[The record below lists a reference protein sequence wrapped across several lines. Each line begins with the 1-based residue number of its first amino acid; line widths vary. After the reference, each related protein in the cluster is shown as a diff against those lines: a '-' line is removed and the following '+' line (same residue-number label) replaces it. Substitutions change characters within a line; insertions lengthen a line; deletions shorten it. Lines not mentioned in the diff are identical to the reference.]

1 MDSISMMGSSRSP
14 VFLTASSSSSHHL
27 HHAQASFLSNGMK
40 NGVGATGTPCVPA
53 RPAVAI
59 LGSGDFSKC
68 LTLRLL
74 RCGFHVVVGSRHPKL
89 AAQSF
94 PHVVDVTHH
103 EDAVGKATV
112 VFLAIRR
119 EHYSVLWDLKH
130 LLEGRLQH
138 TDTHRHTHTD
148 TLTQTHTHTYT
159 QLFKT
164 KGEES
169 KRQRIIMFK
178 VNLQHEGF

>member
-14 VFLTASSSSSHHL
+14 VFLTPSSSSYHF
-27 HHAQASFLSNGMK
+27 HHAQPCFLPNGVK
-40 NGVGATGTPCVPA
+40 NGVGAADSGASCIPVQ
-53 RPAVAI
+53 PAVAI

-68 LTLRLL
+68 LTIRLL

-103 EDAVGKATV
+103 EDAVGKANI

-130 LLEGRLQH
+130 LLEG
-138 TDTHRHTHTD
+138 
-148 TLTQTHTHTYT
+148 
-159 QLFKT
+159 
-164 KGEES
+164 S
-169 KRQRIIMFK
+169 
-178 VNLQHEGF
+178 

>member
-1 MDSISMMGSSRSP
+1 MDSISMLGGSRSP
-14 VFLTASSSSSHHL
+14 AFLTAPSSHHL
-27 HHAQASFLSNGMK
+27 RHAQACFLPNGAK
-40 NGVGATGTPCVPA
+40 SGVGDTGTACLSA

-68 LTLRLL
+68 LTTRLL

-103 EDAVGKATV
+103 EDAVGKASI

-130 LLEGRLQH
+130 LLEG
-138 TDTHRHTHTD
+138 
-148 TLTQTHTHTYT
+148 
-159 QLFKT
+159 
-164 KGEES
+164 S
-169 KRQRIIMFK
+169 
-178 VNLQHEGF
+178 